1 MGTAWR
7 ASAFAPNATAGE
19 QPLQPIT
26 GARRSRIYTATT
38 TRRRSA
44 AGASAKPLLRP
55 EVFLSRLKW
64 LLVVLPAGLLAL
76 YITLFTSLGKLWHAL
91 SHAHPLWVAVAFG
104 THLAFFVLYGAL
116 YQYGFEAVGVRAST
130 WRLIPVYFA
139 SLYLNTV
146 APSGGTSGASIFVA
160 DARARGQ
167 APARA
172 AIGTVIVLIADL
184 ATLLPF
190 IAATLWVLAQDG
202 DLQIF
207 EIAGVAAYVL
217 FIAGLIGAL
226 VVARRREPAV
236 RAGLAWFSRRV
247 AHLWRRFGRDAPLSD
262 DWAEIQSRDMC
273 EAARAIV
280 NHPRTV
286 TRLAAAGVATH
297 VVNLGGLYLL
307 FVAFGQPLTF
317 GPAIAGFTLGIV
329 FFVVAVVP
337 QGVAAV
343 EGVMGLVF
351 TSLGMQPA
359 TAFGIIIAFRGMNY
373 WLPLFVGVFFLHR
386 LTRVVKQG
394 RERPGKGDQ
403 KPGMPQ
409 AEGSG

>member
-1 MGTAWR
+1 M
-7 ASAFAPNATAGE
+7 
-19 QPLQPIT
+19 
-26 GARRSRIYTATT
+26 
-38 TRRRSA
+38 
-44 AGASAKPLLRP
+44 
-55 EVFLSRLKW
+55 SRLKW
-64 LLVVLPAGLLAL
+64 LLIILPVGLLAV
-76 YITLFTSLGKLWHAL
+76 YIMLFTSPAKLWHAL
-91 SHAHPLWVAVAFG
+91 SHAHPLWVAGAFAI
-104 THLAFFVLYGAL
+104 HLVFFVLYGAL
-116 YQYGFEAVGVRAST
+116 YEYGFKAVEVGANL

-160 DARARGQ
+160 DARSRGE

-190 IAATLWVLAQDG
+190 VGATLWVLKAHG
-202 DLQIF
+202 HLETF
-207 EIAGVAAYVL
+207 EVLGVVAYVA
-217 FIAGLIGAL
+217 FICGLIGTL
-226 VVARRREPAV
+226 FVARRRERAV
-236 RAGLAWFSRRV
+236 RAGLGWLSRQVARV
-247 AHLWRRFGRDAPLSD
+247 WGWFGRDPPLSD
-262 DWAEIQSRDMC
+262 DWPEIQSRDMC

-280 NHPRTV
+280 NHPLTV
-286 TRLAAAGVATH
+286 TRLAAVGVAGH
-297 VVNLGGLYLL
+297 MMNLAGLYLL

-359 TAFGIIIAFRGMNY
+359 TAFGIIIAFRVMNY

-386 LTRVVKQG
+386 LTRVLRQG
-394 RERPGKGDQ
+394 RERPSKDQ
-403 KPGMPQ
+403 QQTGAAQ